1 MKTFAEG
8 MKEYEALKK
17 EIHAGRGDESKP
29 KKKGKSIWK
38 KVEVTVRKKKKK
50 QHETPKARR
59 RRIRKGGTEK
69 LKDVNK
75 AAERKSM
82 QSVGGFRG
90 VHGASRKSKAGQ
102 GPAGKVEYRRKSP
115 VEKKERKP
123 LPKGTIVS
131 IKKKI
136 REFFGGLLPLELTDA
151 ALLREKYGDTF
162 DNEKERAKTAEKEKE
177 LKKKKLIM
185 QHGKKKY
192 LQLQQQGKKAK
203 EKLTKDPKG
212 IRGTHKGKWGYF
224 KGGKFKA
231 D

>member
-1 MKTFAEG
+1 MKTFAEKYG
-8 MKEYEALKK
+8 QWKQAVKDRDK
-17 EIHAGRGDESKP
+17 AHSKGK
-29 KKKGKSIWK
+29 KKKGG
-38 KVEVTVRKKKKK
+38 RKKRWA
-50 QHETPKARR
+50 Q
-59 RRIRKGGTEK
+59 GGNEK

-75 AAERKSM
+75 PAERRSM

-90 VHGASRKSKAGQ
+90 THGASRKSKSGQ
-102 GPAGKVEYRRKSP
+102 GPAARVEYRRKSP
-115 VEKKERKP
+115 ADSVKRKP

-131 IKKKI
+131 INRKI

-224 KGGKFKA
+224 KGGKFKS